1 MSQETRSGAQN
12 VNPAASLLG
21 KVAVTGFVGGIFWSI
36 IGIFSYY
43 FNFAEVGPKTFIL
56 RSWLKTEW
64 TDGWLGEIVSIFIC
78 GFLSIAMAFIYY
90 ILLKKWYSMWGGV
103 LFGIVCWIF
112 IFIMFHPVYPSIP
125 PVQEMKLETIIS
137 TLSIFV
143 IYGVF
148 IGYSIAYDY
157 YDAHIKEMQL
167 TQKKQNNKKSQG

>member
-1 MSQETRSGAQN
+1 
-12 VNPAASLLG
+12 
-21 KVAVTGFVGGIFWSI
+21 
-36 IGIFSYY
+36 
-43 FNFAEVGPKTFIL
+43 
-56 RSWLKTEW
+56 
-64 TDGWLGEIVSIFIC
+64 
-78 GFLSIAMAFIYY
+78 
-90 ILLKKWYSMWGGV
+90 MWGGV

-167 TQKKQNNKKSQG
+167 TQKKAK